1 VDESFISS
9 QPIRAIMAP
18 AKTRYSGHLFSHLM
32 RLWPQWVQTDSVAY
46 YMKDTHTQNGILGEV
61 RCDSDACLS
70 RVGSGPVH
78 WHHRTD
84 QVRTIS

>member
-1 VDESFISS
+1 
-9 QPIRAIMAP
+9 MAP
-18 AKTRYSGHLFSHLM
+18 AKTRYSGHLFSRLM
-32 RLWPQWVQTDSVAY
+32 LLWPQRVQTDSVAY
-46 YMKDTHTQNGILGEV
+46 YMKDTHTHTEWDTGDTG
-61 RCDSDACLS
+61 CDSDACLS